1 MGGGA
6 IIKKRDG
13 GSNKSGV
20 SEIIFSYLMRG
31 TKRY

>member
-13 GSNKSGV
+13 GSNKSGGLRNY
-20 SEIIFSYLMRG
+20 FFLSYE
-31 TKRY
+31 RYETI